1 MPEKLDFLY
10 SLFRKITILGLLL
23 FQVSCGLKYIPTET
37 PYEFEQKRHQAV
49 ESYILKDLG
58 SANLKY
64 ESVAFAETLIV
75 KPDSFKA
82 LDSLHAIKYENEL
95 RGINDDVL
103 NEKIESQRMIAL
115 NDTNK
120 VIYIEEHIFALG
132 EGDTVSFYSALF
144 QMEKDL
150 IIDDMKIEESVFL
163 PKRYQETYKQ
173 YLFEES
179 VLTPEYLPSGDELN
193 FYHFYKSPLS
203 TMTSSAKDDFI
214 LHTLKLMELAKTNR
228 TFSTATLLKAQITK
242 QFVGNSYI
250 KVNEEFSEIFEETA
264 INEQNV
270 NVVIGYN
277 LTYSIS
283 SKDES
288 NSKKTYHIEFD
299 EYLRIKKIIQL

>member
-193 FYHFYKSPLS
+193 FYHF
-203 TMTSSAKDDFI
+203 
-214 LHTLKLMELAKTNR
+214 TNHH
-228 TFSTATLLKAQITK
+228 FQ
-242 QFVGNSYI
+242 Q
-250 KVNEEFSEIFEETA
+250 
-264 INEQNV
+264 
-270 NVVIGYN
+270 
-277 LTYSIS
+277 
-283 SKDES
+283 
-288 NSKKTYHIEFD
+288 
-299 EYLRIKKIIQL
+299 